1 MSQYDAHLI
10 YSYFPTLDSELDV
23 SEPNSLT
30 SQTQERRLDD
40 IMTRYHPR
48 SGKRGVIDRFEE
60 YSVKNPW
67 KPQGMADEPWKPFFK
82 SLEDFQFAEVI
93 LEAGLQEKQCETLIK
108 IFKTCLRGDG
118 SFNIS
123 NFADL
128 QSSWV
133 HASKCLTSVRCESL
147 TSQQQFLIM

>member
-1 MSQYDAHLI
+1 
-10 YSYFPTLDSELDV
+10 
-23 SEPNSLT
+23 
-30 SQTQERRLDD
+30 
-40 IMTRYHPR
+40 MTRYHPQ
-48 SGKRGVIDRFEE
+48 SGKCGVIDCFEE
-60 YSVKNPW
+60 YGVKNPQ
-67 KPQGMADEPWKPFFK
+67 KPRGVADEPWKPFFK

-147 TSQQQFLIM
+147 AQVIASVHNHLKL